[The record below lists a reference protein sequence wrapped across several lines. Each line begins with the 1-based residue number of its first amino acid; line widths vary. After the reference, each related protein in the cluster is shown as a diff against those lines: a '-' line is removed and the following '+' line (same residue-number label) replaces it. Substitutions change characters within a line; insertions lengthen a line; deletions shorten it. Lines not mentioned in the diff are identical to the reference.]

1 MRKKLSRRQLRQE
14 LMYEYALIK
23 EVQELNEFFAAIAR
37 AIPAVA
43 KYAPTVMKYGKNLLG
58 MGKSAAKNTAGVA
71 KGLGKKGIKK
81 VGVGG
86 VKAYGAYTLGDMLFG
101 GDSGKAEEVQQAM
114 SQAPHMANMSP
125 EGVQAVFGQD
135 NPQQMHRVSQN
146 VNQYNLHDAMTLYG
160 ALKGLGTDEALVRQV
175 INGRKGSLAQ
185 LYKEYA
191 RFVTTNTDDSNEP
204 KEKCLINWLEGDGED
219 QMADL
224 VRLEL
229 QA

>member
-1 MRKKLSRRQLRQE
+1 MTKKISRRQLRQE
-14 LMYEYALIK
+14 LMYEYKLIK

-58 MGKSAAKNTAGVA
+58 MGKSAAKTVGGKAA
-71 KGLGKKGIKK
+71 GLGKKTAI
-81 VGVGG
+81 GG
-86 VKAYGAYTLGDMLFG
+86 AKAYGAYSLGDMIFG
-101 GDSGKAEEVQQAM
+101 GDTQKAEEVQAAM
-114 SQAPHMANMSP
+114 ASAPGMAQMSP
-125 EGVQAVFGQD
+125 EGVQAVFGQND
-135 NPQQMHRVSQN
+135 PQQMHRVAQN
-146 VNQYNLHDAMTLYG
+146 VNQNSLHDAMTLYG
-160 ALKGLGTDEALVRQV
+160 ALKGLGTDEAVVQQV
-175 INGRKGSLAQ
+175 IQSRKGSLAQ

-204 KEKCLINWLEGDGED
+204 SEKCLIKWLEDDGED
-219 QMADL
+219 QVADL